1 MERSNRTL
9 FPVSRIC
16 YRFFMVFRSAF
27 TIRKKGFPGG
37 EIPPRRPASAGGT
50 REFPCPLLWI
60 FLFFIGAC
68 SAGPGSSDRAKAFQ
82 GLIRGEI
89 LSRVEPVRRD
99 LTAGDTAGLQ
109 VLLEG
114 FRNEISRGRDRD
126 RYAAGVLDGDGI
138 VAAASPGGS
147 GKGIYFSRYELF
159 RKVMKQRRIV
169 PFRLYLQ
176 DGSRLMAVAAPLGED
191 GLAAGILVLTFL
203 SGELAD
209 RWGITEEEFLALEF
223 DG

>member
-1 MERSNRTL
+1 
-9 FPVSRIC
+9 
-16 YRFFMVFRSAF
+16 
-27 TIRKKGFPGG
+27 
-37 EIPPRRPASAGGT
+37 
-50 REFPCPLLWI
+50 
-60 FLFFIGAC
+60 
-68 SAGPGSSDRAKAFQ
+68 
-82 GLIRGEI
+82 
-89 LSRVEPVRRD
+89 VEPVRRD
-99 LTAGDTAGLQ
+99 LAAGDTAGLQ

-138 VAAASPGGS
+138 VVAAASQGGS

-191 GLAAGILVLTFL
+191 GLAAGVLVLTFL